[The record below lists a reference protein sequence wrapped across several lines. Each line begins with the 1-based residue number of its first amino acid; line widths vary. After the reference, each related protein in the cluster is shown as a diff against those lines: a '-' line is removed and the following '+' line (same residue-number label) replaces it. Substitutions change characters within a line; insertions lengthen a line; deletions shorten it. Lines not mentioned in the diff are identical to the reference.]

1 MRTVSLPLLAGF
13 VLLVAACASV
23 TPEEEARHTLFWDAA
38 RECEARYRTIRV
50 RYVDP
55 DGKVWIYDYAQAE
68 VPEFL
73 ACYRKRAREKITGV
87 VDAPEEKPKGAYVP
101 ERESVM
107 PPDIGYG
114 ERKNL
119 PF

>member
-1 MRTVSLPLLAGF
+1 MRALIIALVAGSG
-13 VLLVAACASV
+13 LLVAACASL
-23 TPEEEARHTLFWDAA
+23 TPLEEVRHTRFWEAA
-38 RECEARYRTIRV
+38 KECEARYRTIRV

-73 ACYRKRAREKITGV
+73 ACYQKRVREKFTGV
-87 VDAPEEKPKGAYVP
+87 VKEEEKPKGAYVP
-101 ERESVM
+101 QRDSVM
-107 PPDIGYG
+107 PSDIGPS
-114 ERKNL
+114 ERRNL